1 MPTWILEVIQQNE
14 ADVPSRPQY
23 RTSHNTAPDIGF
35 ADALGGT
42 DVGQSRFTINISAEE
57 IDVSAASFPTAYVNP
72 TRKDLIQEIEHIF
85 IAGDGEI
92 FEDGMESEFSRSLT
106 SAIKEHGNDAIS
118 AVAALILGGKVAPA
132 VASEALRWIGY
143 IEDAVSH
150 ASRLRLLIRSLECSS
165 AWVRDG
171 ASLGLSY
178 LGDLSAIPA
187 LEKAIKHEKYKLL
200 RRNMGLAIADLQE
213 GND

>member
-1 MPTWILEVIQQNE
+1 MGAKEDPRGML
-14 ADVPSRPQY
+14 S
-23 RTSHNTAPDIGF
+23 
-35 ADALGGT
+35 
-42 DVGQSRFTINISAEE
+42 INIRAEE
-57 IDVSAASFPTAYVNP
+57 IDVNAESFSVDYVNS
-72 TRKDLIQEIEHIF
+72 TRAELIQEIEHIF
-85 IAGDGEI
+85 MAGGAEV

-118 AVAALILGGKVAPA
+118 AVADLILGDKAAPG

-143 IEDAVSH
+143 IEDAGSH
-150 ASRLRLLIRSLECSS
+150 ASRLSLLIRSLDCPS

-178 LGDLSAIPA
+178 LGDPSAIPA
-187 LEKAIKHEKYKLL
+187 LEKAIKHEQYKLL
-200 RRNMGLAIADLQE
+200 CRNMALAIADLQE